1 MAIFYHYIVSIKI
14 TQDYFVCG
22 KQACYYGRHAAMSVI
37 RDWEVL
43 WMSRSFP
50 AGPEIRLSPTHG
62 SGAAP
67 GGRRGLSPAAF
78 SLACIRT
85 GRALARRNRAIG
97 AVLRMLWR
105 PVRRFLMPVFEHKN
119 PNAYENWIAKYD
131 RLLPADRTAIA
142 RHLGQ
147 LPIQPEF
154 LLFMPVHD
162 DSLARIRATIAA
174 LENQL
179 YRHWRLVI
187 ATRGASPGAL
197 HRGLERAAAAD
208 DRLRLITTAAER
220 YDVVADFPAPSAPW
234 VVPVIAGDLLPP
246 QALYELAAEINAHPE
261 AALLYADEDESDTQ
275 GRRAAPY
282 FKPDFDPDLL
292 LEQNFLTGLSAYRSD
307 LVARGG
313 GLPTDRDAAAWHE
326 TALAAAFSAGAGHIR
341 HIPSVL
347 CHRRRDEAPDAREA
361 AEKAARA
368 RAAIARVLARN
379 GRAAQV
385 VAIPGENRHR
395 IVWPL
400 PAAVPLVSIIIPT
413 RDRAE
418 LLERCLDGVLTRT
431 DYPAIEVIIAD
442 NDSREPRTAALYAR
456 LAQDAR
462 VRVLPM
468 PGPFNYSRLNNRA
481 VAAAGGEILLLLNND
496 IDVIGPGW
504 LREMVSNALRPEIGA
519 VGAKLLYADDT
530 IQHAGV
536 ILGMGWPEGVAGHY
550 YCYERRDAPGAFDL
564 LRVARSTSAVT
575 AACLAVRKSVFLEA
589 GGFDEAHLTV
599 AFNDVDLCLR
609 IQALGYRNLWTPFA
623 ELYHLESASRGK
635 DLGGERARRY
645 YAEIAYMRA
654 RWGEILDQDPYW
666 NPNLSLSSGN
676 RNLAP
681 FPRRPK
687 PWLTFPASPRL
698 GRDDGVAPASAARIL
713 AAQE

>member
-1 MAIFYHYIVSIKI
+1 MSLLPP
-14 TQDYFVCG
+14 
-22 KQACYYGRHAAMSVI
+22 AMSMTNLSA
-37 RDWEVL
+37 DNH
-43 WMSRSFP
+43 SGG
-50 AGPEIRLSPTHG
+50 GPRRKLSL
-62 SGAAP
+62 AD
-67 GGRRGLSPAAF
+67 F

-85 GRALARRNRAIG
+85 GRALARRNRALG
-97 AVLRMLWR
+97 AVLRVLWR

-131 RLLPADRTAIA
+131 RLLPADRAAIA

-147 LPIQPEF
+147 LPIHPDF
-154 LLFMPVHD
+154 LLFMPAHD
-162 DSLARIRATIAA
+162 ASLARIRATIAT

-179 YRHWRLVI
+179 YPHWRLVI
-187 ATRGASPGAL
+187 AARGALPGPQQ
-197 HRGLERAAAAD
+197 RGLERAAAAD
-208 DRLRLITTAAER
+208 TRLRLITTEAER
-220 YDVVADFPAPSAPW
+220 YDGAGDFPEPRTAPLARW
-234 VVPVIAGDLLPP
+234 VVPIMAGDLLPP
-246 QALYELAAEINAHPE
+246 QALHELATEINAHPE
-261 AALLYADEDESDTQ
+261 AELLYADEDQIDAE
-275 GRRAAPY
+275 GRRSAPY

-292 LEQNFLTGLSAYRSD
+292 LAQDYLTGLSAYRSD
-307 LVARGG
+307 LVARIG
-313 GLPTDRDAAAWHE
+313 GLPADGAAPPWHE
-326 TALAAAFSAGAGHIR
+326 AALALAFAAGAARIR

-347 CHRRRDEAPDAREA
+347 CHRRRDEAPDERETAETAALDRAAVARHLERCGIA
-361 AEKAARA
+361 AEAVP
-368 RAAIARVLARN
+368 IA
-379 GRAAQV
+379 
-385 VAIPGENRHR
+385 GENRHR
-395 IVWPL
+395 IAWPL
-400 PAAVPLVSIIIPT
+400 PATAPLVSVIIPT

-442 NDSREPRTAALYAR
+442 NDSREPATAALYAR
-456 LAQDAR
+456 LAHDRR

-481 VAAAGGEILLLLNND
+481 VAAARGEILLLLNND
-496 IDVIGPGW
+496 IDVIAPGW

-550 YCYERRDAPGAFDL
+550 YCYETRDAPGAFDL
-564 LRVARSTSAVT
+564 LRLTRSTSAVT
-575 AACLAVRKSVFLEA
+575 AACLAVRKSVFLEV
-589 GGFDEAHLTV
+589 GGFDEEHLTV

-609 IQALGYRNLWTPFA
+609 IQALGQRNLWTPFA

-654 RWGEILDQDPYW
+654 RWGETLDHDPYW
-666 NPNLSLSSGN
+666 NPNLSLSSGA

-687 PWLTFPASPRL
+687 PWLTFPAITRL
-698 GRDDGVAPASAARIL
+698 DRRDPLAPASAARIL